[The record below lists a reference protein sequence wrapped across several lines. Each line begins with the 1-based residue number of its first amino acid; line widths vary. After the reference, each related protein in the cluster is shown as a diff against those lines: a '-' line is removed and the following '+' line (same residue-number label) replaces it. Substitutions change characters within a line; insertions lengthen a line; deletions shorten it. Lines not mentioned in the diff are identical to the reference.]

1 MKTSANKMLM
11 TKTGV
16 IQTIRQQ
23 GERANLL
30 TTIPLNGIPLGL
42 AFVAIA
48 KRTFVLAK

>member
-1 MKTSANKMLM
+1 MLT

-16 IQTIRQQ
+16 IQKTTHQ
-23 GERANLL
+23 GEKANLL
-30 TTIPLNGIPLGL
+30 ITIPLKGIPLGL